1 MSKLHSV
8 GRANKGLFGSLRL
21 FALAGFVAAAGLLT
35 APAFAQTCEFDD
47 PTAAADGTGGWK
59 EDSGSFGIEYLFGGT
74 NETTALPT
82 VSATNAPACPGE
94 GDLSYKLYMADGT
107 TALTATDVGG
117 TMTFVLLTLADGMP
131 TADPA
136 VPSSTISVPENSADA
151 GTVTAGATVSYN
163 TASSDSDFHRMAP
176 GSYVLKAEKAF
187 SGGEGAEFAFSVT
200 VRPVPH
206 AAPTDVFATSE
217 SYNSIY
223 VEWTG
228 DANVSDSTADPVVAD
243 LSATSYVVTASWT
256 PEGAMEAS
264 MRSVTVMDTAM
275 GTTATN
281 ATPTNPRQSATI
293 TGLPAN
299 TSFTISVMGVSG
311 MGYAGNEGTSASP
324 AAGAVMT
331 GMLTHTSMDPYTVSV
346 DETVDLD
353 ISAFIDPEI
362 DEDAEEVTD
371 SPGTT
376 DQTDDR
382 DQRPFGTTFTITAT
396 AGNTAVRVE
405 HITDD
410 DMDHTD
416 DILRL
421 HGLSEGTYTV
431 VLTATAMF
439 GGMAGDVIMARIPVK
454 VVENHEPMF
463 RISEATVDW
472 DIDNVGGAFEINVMT
487 DFVDKAIFDMD
498 QTACTDDDASNDIN
512 CDHELIFTLEGGG
525 GYLHITEENEKTGKI
540 TASSVGDPT
549 FAAVEDGRQFD
560 LKVTATDQSGASDY
574 MKIYVDVIEGND
586 TPQKKSARAG
596 GTDVYLQPLATS
608 TGGGSRSTNVASKF
622 SDREGDDLCFEITS
636 SSLADADNDSIVLAE
651 ASLAG
656 ASTCMNGHLTIS
668 MNLPS
673 TDPEDDNFDLLGR
686 YGTDRVSVTVAA
698 FQRGATPKVLTDG
711 VTVYVDLVYGPNT
724 GPNIRTV
731 ALMGDTHVTSGVP
744 KINEGDDI
752 NITFTADDAQP
763 SGDRICW
770 SKQGACRPCNGDEF
784 AGSDRRNFLFGFVTA
799 EARASNN
806 AATATVSHEYQ
817 VRIPGYVGF
826 GQFRRNNTDF
836 ESRGGVYRINL
847 CATDLAGE
855 TDRITFEV
863 MIEDVEE
870 APTIGD
876 IDPIYMLIGDYSQ
889 EVRIPARDGDGNSDI
904 VEYGANCIGGCG
916 PVSISEEDGVVTVTP
931 SENEIGDAD
940 TVDKVE
946 VEVEVSATDSTGNT
960 AYASFM
966 VHVKD
971 SNTAPGFDDGLTG
984 ATFSVP
990 ENSRAGTG
998 VGSALAVSDADMGDT
1013 VSATVSGTDM
1023 FRAGVVTTSDAG
1035 DEETTYGVQ
1044 ISVAKSG
1051 LDFEG
1056 DISSYDFAVSVEDKY
1071 GGANSIDVRVDVS
1084 DVNERPVIVE
1094 DSGDIPEQRILVGIT
1109 QCNILA
1115 SDHFMDPDHRDQQ
1128 AGLFIEASSTRP
1140 GDASVSVQ
1148 DNNAICITGENVGNG
1163 PARVRIT
1170 ATDRDDMS
1178 VSKTFRVTVEANMSP
1193 MVVGD
1198 GIPDMS
1204 FGEGGRSDDIN
1215 LNTYFDDGDAAYM
1228 ETLHYEFEVD
1238 NPGVATGALIGYHTL
1253 RVYGDSRGTATV
1265 TVTATDQNGQS
1276 VSDDFDVEVTYNN
1289 PPTAH
1294 HDFIDDVVTRL
1305 GIQED
1310 PIDATKAITDDDN
1323 DTLTFSVETDD
1334 PDVATTAI
1342 KYDEEGGPW
1351 IVIHSHSVGT
1361 TTCTFSAT
1369 DREGSN
1375 TTVDVEFDIDV
1386 GARNDAPVVANEIDD
1401 FTMMVGERVDVS
1413 LDGVFSNQPDDEDL
1427 EIDVSNSDEMVADV
1441 VHRES
1446 ENMVRVYA
1454 NAVGETT
1461 VTVRATDEADP
1472 PQSVHT
1478 QFAVT
1483 VEAAPEAVGV
1493 IADQTLQI
1501 GGEDLDL
1508 NVSPYFTHRGGDVMS
1523 YTVSTDGSSAA
1534 TITNVGSNLNMV
1546 AYTRGSTEVTVTATD
1561 SKGRSATQS
1570 FTTIVSDSE
1579 LRTVA
1584 EAALAGQG
1592 RAFLNTISSV
1602 VGARLES
1609 SRSDTGINIAQY
1621 MPTGDA
1627 TYQPGSEFS
1636 ANKGMVGF
1644 TQAGSQPIASS
1655 GTSWNKSGGTGNA
1668 MNLNSVVSRNFS
1680 QTLNGK
1686 GGIGSWSLWS
1696 STDTRNFAGEGYSGN
1711 TTSTFMGL
1719 DLLANKRWLVGVT
1732 GARNTGQSTYS
1743 WGTATQSMD
1752 TEMLTV
1758 MPYFNYEPNSKT
1770 TVWGV
1775 FGLGAGDV
1783 ISTVV
1788 NASSQSSDLSMNLG
1802 MLGGK
1807 HKFGKIG
1814 NIELALRGDA
1824 AFANLATDSGD
1835 GAVDGLTA
1843 NVQRIRAGVETSTS
1857 FDMGRAGSI
1866 KPFGELAFR
1875 SDTGDGVTGTGVEVG
1890 GGVRVQTNVVT
1901 FEARGHRIANHSARD
1916 FSESGFTLKAELAP
1930 STDGSGLRMSIAPTW
1945 GQSSVEGSNGIFANA
1960 AQGQALPYDDVL
1972 GAQKGMTFDTSI
1984 GYGFRFGKDRYLV
1997 SPFVESRTLG
2007 ANVTTSQIGVELK
2020 QLVKMPRTF
2029 DMKFTIGRLDTGF
2042 ESSHQV
2048 GANATIK
2055 F

>member
-8 GRANKGLFGSLRL
+8 GRANKGLFSSLRL
-21 FALAGFVAAAGLLT
+21 FGLASVVAVAGLLT
-35 APAFAQTCEFDD
+35 APAMAQTCEFDD
-47 PTAAADGTGGWK
+47 PTAAPDGNGGWK
-59 EDSGSFGIEYLFGGT
+59 EDSGSFGIEYLLGGT
-74 NETTALPT
+74 NDTTSLPT
-82 VSATNAPACPGE
+82 VSDANAAACPGE
-94 GDLSYKLYMADGT
+94 GTLSYKLYMADGT
-107 TALTATDVGG
+107 TALTAADVGG
-117 TMTFVLLTLADGMP
+117 TMTFVLLTLADGDP
-131 TADPA
+131 EADPLN
-136 VPSSTISVPENSADA
+136 PSTITVPENTADA
-151 GTVTAGATVSYN
+151 GSVASGATVTYN
-163 TASSDSDFHRMAP
+163 VAGAQSDFHRMAP
-176 GSYVLKAEKAF
+176 MGFVLKAEKAF

-228 DANVSDSTADPVVAD
+228 DSNNSNATVGSEADD
-243 LSATSYVVTASWT
+243 TTATSYMVTASWT

-275 GTTATN
+275 GTLADGTS
-281 ATPTNPRQSATI
+281 PTSPRQSATV

-311 MGYAGNEGTSASP
+311 MGYAGNEGTAASP
-324 AAGAVMT
+324 AAAVMT
-331 GMLTHTSMDPYTVSV
+331 AALTYTSMEPYTVSV

-353 ISAFIDPEI
+353 ISDFIDPEI
-362 DEDAEEVTD
+362 DESATDVTAD
-371 SPGTT
+371 DPTN
-376 DQTDDR
+376 TDDPTN
-382 DQRPFGTTFTITAT
+382 DNMQRPVGTSFMITAT

-439 GGMAGDVIMARIPVK
+439 GGMAGDVIMASIPVK

-487 DFVDKAIFDMD
+487 DFVDKAIFDAD
-498 QTACTDDDASNDIN
+498 QVACVDEDASNDIN
-512 CDHELIFTLEGGG
+512 CDHELTFTLSGGA
-525 GYLHITEENEKTGKI
+525 GYLHITEDNEKTGKI
-540 TASSVGDPT
+540 TASSVGDPD
-549 FAAVEDGRQFD
+549 FEAVEDGRQFE
-560 LKVTATDQSGASDY
+560 LTVTATDQSGAKDT
-574 MKIYVDVIEGND
+574 MKIFVDVIEGND

-636 SSLADADNDSIVLAE
+636 SSLADADDDSIVLAE

-817 VRIPGYVGF
+817 VRIPGYVGV

-889 EVRIPARDGDGNSDI
+889 EVRIPARDGDGSSDI

-931 SENEIGDAD
+931 SENEIGSAD

-1013 VSATVSGTDM
+1013 VSAAVSGTDM
-1023 FRAGVVTTSDAG
+1023 FRASVVRTSDAG

-1071 GGANSIDVRVDVS
+1071 GGANSIDVRVDVT
-1084 DVNERPVIVE
+1084 DVNERPMIVE
-1094 DSGDIPEQRILVGIT
+1094 DSGDIEEQRILVGIT

-1170 ATDRDDMS
+1170 ATDRDDLS
-1178 VSKTFRVTVEANMSP
+1178 VSKTFRVTVEANMPP

-1198 GIPDMS
+1198 GIPDMMAD
-1204 FGEGGRSDDIN
+1204 EGGRTDDIA
-1215 LNTYFDDGDAAYM
+1215 LNMYFDDGDAAYM

-1253 RVYGDSRGTATV
+1253 RVYGDEKGTAMV
-1265 TVTATDQNGQS
+1265 TVTATDQNDQS
-1276 VSDDFDVEVTYNN
+1276 VSDTFEVEVTRND
-1289 PPTAH
+1289 PPVAH
-1294 HDFIDDVVTRL
+1294 PDFIDDVFTRL
-1305 GIQED
+1305 GIQEE
-1310 PIDATKAITDDDN
+1310 PIDATGAFTDEG
-1323 DTLTFSVETDD
+1323 DTLTYSVSTDD

-1342 KYDEEGGPW
+1342 KYDDEGGPW
-1351 IVIHSHSVGT
+1351 IVVHSHSVGT
-1361 TTCTFSAT
+1361 TTCTMKAT
-1369 DREGSN
+1369 DSGGN
-1375 TTVDVEFDIDV
+1375 YAKVEFTIEV
-1386 GARNDAPVVANEIDD
+1386 GPRNDAPTVANAIDDVTMMVDERHDVELEDVFDDEGSLDIDVANE
-1401 FTMMVGERVDVS
+1401 
-1413 LDGVFSNQPDDEDL
+1413 DET
-1427 EIDVSNSDEMVADV
+1427 VADV
-1441 VHRES
+1441 VHRRSQNEI
-1446 ENMVRVYA
+1446 RIYA
-1454 NAVGETT
+1454 NAVGTTT
-1461 VTVRATDEADP
+1461 VTVTATDNIG
-1472 PQSVHT
+1472 QSVSD
-1478 QFAVT
+1478 QFDVT

-1508 NVSPYFTHRGGDVMS
+1508 NVSPYFTHRGGDVLS
-1523 YTVSTDGSSAA
+1523 YTVSTDGSTAA
-1534 TITNVGSNLNMV
+1534 TITNLGSNLNMV
-1546 AYTRGSTEVTVTATD
+1546 PFTRGSTEVTVTATD

-1592 RAFLNTISSV
+1592 RAFLNTVSNV
-1602 VGARLES
+1602 VGTRLES
-1609 SRSDTGINIAQY
+1609 NRSDTGINIAQY

-1627 TYQPGSEFS
+1627 SYQPGSEFS
-1636 ANKGMVGF
+1636 ANQGMVGF

-1655 GTSWNKSGGTGNA
+1655 GSSWNKSGGTGNA
-1668 MNLNSVVSRNFS
+1668 MNLNSIVSRNFS

-1758 MPYFNYEPNSKT
+1758 MPYFNYEPSSKT

-1835 GAVDGLTA
+1835 GAVDGLSA

-1857 FDMGRAGSI
+1857 FDMGRAGTI

-1875 SDTGDGVTGTGVEVG
+1875 SDTGDGATGTGVEVG
-1890 GGVRVQTNVVT
+1890 GGVRVQTNVIT
-1901 FEARGHRIANHSARD
+1901 IEARGHRIANHSAKD

-1930 STDGSGLRMSIAPTW
+1930 SSTDGSGFRMSIAPTW

-1960 AQGQALPYDDVL
+1960 THGQALPYEDVL

-1984 GYGFRFGKDRYLV
+1984 GYGFRFGNDRYLV

-2029 DMKFTIGRLDTGF
+2029 DMKFTVGRLDTGL

>member
-1 MSKLHSV
+1 M
-8 GRANKGLFGSLRL
+8 
-21 FALAGFVAAAGLLT
+21 LT
-35 APAFAQTCEFDD
+35 APAIAQTCEFDD
-47 PTAAADGTGGWK
+47 PTAAPDGNGGWK
-59 EDSGSFGIEYLFGGT
+59 EDSGSFGIEYLLGGT
-74 NETTALPT
+74 NDTTALPT
-82 VSATNAPACPGE
+82 VSATNAAACAGE

-107 TALTATDVGG
+107 TALAATDVGG

-136 VPSSTISVPENSADA
+136 VPSSTISIPENSADA

-163 TASSDSDFHRMAP
+163 VASSDSDFHRMAP
-176 GSYVLKAEKAF
+176 GNYVLRAEKAF
-187 SGGEGAEFAFSVT
+187 SGGEGADFAFSVT

-228 DANVSDSTADPVVAD
+228 DSNNSNATVGSEADD
-243 LSATSYVVTASWT
+243 TTATSYMVTASWT

-275 GTTATN
+275 GTLADGTS
-281 ATPTNPRQSATI
+281 PTSPRQSATV

-311 MGYAGNEGTSASP
+311 AGFAGNEGTAASP
-324 AAGAVMT
+324 AAAVMT
-331 GMLTHTSMDPYTVSV
+331 AALMYTSMEPYTLSV

-353 ISAFIDPEI
+353 ISDFINPDIDTDPE
-362 DEDAEEVTD
+362 DVTD
-371 SPGTT
+371 DTSGATDNENDNMERAEGTS
-376 DQTDDR
+376 
-382 DQRPFGTTFTITAT
+382 FMITAT

-439 GGMAGDVIMARIPVK
+439 GGMAGDVIMASIPVK

-472 DIDNVGGAFEINVMT
+472 DIDNVGGAFVINVMT

-498 QTACTDDDASNDIN
+498 QTACVDEDASNDIN
-512 CDHELIFTLEGGG
+512 CDHDLTFTLSGGG

-540 TASSVGDPT
+540 TASSIGDPT
-549 FAAVEDGRQFD
+549 FAAVEDGRQFE
-560 LKVTATDQSGASDY
+560 LTVTATDQSGAKDT
-574 MKIYVDVIEGND
+574 MKIFVDVIEGND

-596 GTDVYLQPLATS
+596 GTDVYLPPLAS
-608 TGGGSRSTNVASKF
+608 SNGGGSRSTNVASKF
-622 SDREGDDLCFEITS
+622 TDREGDDLCYEITG
-636 SSLADADNDSIVLAE
+636 SSLTDADDDSIVLAE

-826 GQFRRNNTDF
+826 GQFRRNNTDY

-990 ENSRAGTG
+990 ENSRSGTG

-1013 VSATVSGTDM
+1013 VSAAVSGTDM
-1023 FRAGVVTTSDAG
+1023 FRASVVRTSDAG

-1071 GGANSIDVRVDVS
+1071 GGANSIDVRVDVT
-1084 DVNERPVIVE
+1084 DVNERPMIVE
-1094 DSGDIPEQRILVGIT
+1094 DSGDIEEQRILVGIT
-1109 QCNILA
+1109 QCNIMA

-1148 DNNAICITGENVGNG
+1148 DNNSICITGENVGNG

-1170 ATDRDDMS
+1170 ATDRDDLS
-1178 VSKTFRVTVEANMSP
+1178 VSKTFRVTVEANMPP

-1198 GIPDMS
+1198 GIPDMMAD
-1204 FGEGGRSDDIN
+1204 EGGRTDDIS
-1215 LNTYFDDGDAAYM
+1215 LNMYFDDGDAAYM

-1253 RVYGDSRGTATV
+1253 RVYGDEKGTAMV
-1265 TVTATDQNGQS
+1265 TVTATDQNDQS
-1276 VSDDFDVEVTYNN
+1276 VSDTFEVEVTRND
-1289 PPTAH
+1289 PPVAH
-1294 HDFIDDVVTRL
+1294 PDFIDDVFTRL

-1310 PIDATKAITDDDN
+1310 PIDATGAFTDEG
-1323 DTLTFSVETDD
+1323 DTLTYSVSTDD

-1342 KYDEEGGPW
+1342 KYDDEGGPW
-1351 IVIHSHSVGT
+1351 IVVHSHSVGT
-1361 TTCTFSAT
+1361 TTCTMKAT
-1369 DREGSN
+1369 DSAGN
-1375 TTVDVEFDIDV
+1375 YAKVEFTIEV
-1386 GARNDAPVVANEIDD
+1386 GPRNDAPTVANAIDD
-1401 FTMMVGERVDVS
+1401 VTMMVDERHDVELDDVFDDEGS
-1413 LDGVFSNQPDDEDL
+1413 LD
-1427 EIDVSNSDEMVADV
+1427 IDVSNEDEMVADV
-1441 VHRES
+1441 VHRRSQNEI
-1446 ENMVRVYA
+1446 RIYA
-1454 NAVGETT
+1454 NAVGTTT
-1461 VTVRATDEADP
+1461 VTVTATDNIG
-1472 PQSVHT
+1472 QSVHD
-1478 QFAVT
+1478 QFDVT

-1890 GGVRVQTNVVT
+1890 GGVRVQTNVIT

-1945 GQSSVEGSNGIFANA
+1945 GQSSIEGSNGIFANA